1 MKRFPAVHHNCR
13 AHSDVRQRLTPH
25 FMSMPEFRV
34 PDAPIPNPRWVCL
47 YMQTG
52 RALARLAPRA
62 PQCSSSSPNPCL
74 RDEASTE
81 DQFSALSAE
90 ARRRRV
96 EDHRATDVGL
106 SGQLVRVDHLDG
118 DERVPV
124 LEPHSG
130 LGSVHAV
137 DETRDCAFL
146 RVCARAFGALGR
158 RAPGFLGRDQGTAS
172 GFAALAR
179 LLARALTNPPVH
191 DGGRALPLCDLEGV
205 ALLLCDLEGV
215 VPHPTDAR
223 CRRSA
228 REDGARLAAALGVA
242 GGHEDHGP
250 LAAGTAAASTS
261 APCGRKG
268 CSGASV
274 RVGWIEEDR
283 VTRLQDATL
292 HPI

>member
-1 MKRFPAVHHNCR
+1 MPRSPIPGGYASICKRAARWRGWHRAHHNVAHLRRIR
-13 AHSDVRQRLTPH
+13 ACVTKQVPRTSSVP
-25 FMSMPEFRV
+25 FPPKRV
-34 PDAPIPNPRWVCL
+34 DGGSRTTAPP
-47 YMQTG
+47 
-52 RALARLAPRA
+52 A
-62 PQCSSSSPNPCL
+62 
-74 RDEASTE
+74 
-81 DQFSALSAE
+81 
-90 ARRRRV
+90 
-96 EDHRATDVGL
+96 DVGL
-106 SGQLVRVDHLDG
+106 GGQLVRVDHLDG

-158 RAPGFLGRDQGTAS
+158 RAPGFLGRDQGAAS

-179 LLARALTNPPVH
+179 LLARALTNPAPVQTTA
-191 DGGRALPLCDLEGV
+191 GALPLCDLEGV

-274 RVGWIEEDR
+274 RVGWVEEDR

-292 HPI
+292 HHVGVGLGDAGCHSPPRRGWPRTLRGRSTS